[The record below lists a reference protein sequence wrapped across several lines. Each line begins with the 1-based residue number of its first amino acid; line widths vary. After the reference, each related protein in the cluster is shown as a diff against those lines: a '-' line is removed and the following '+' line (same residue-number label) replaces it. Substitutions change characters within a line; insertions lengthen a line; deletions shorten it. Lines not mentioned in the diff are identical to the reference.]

1 MDTIREHVDDIVT
14 AVQAADILRKK
25 KNEVKEKSNTL
36 WIVLGII
43 GAVVVIALIAYA
55 VYRYMTP
62 SYIDDFDDEFD
73 DDFEDEDFDDDT
85 FDAAPET

>member
-43 GAVVVIALIAYA
+43 GAVVVIALITYA